1 MVLAHTLAAQCVIG
15 QWRTV
20 RINIFHEFIR
30 RLISQ
35 TLQLLKGK
43 SCHGRSFS
51 PRRHGGKGTLNFC
64 SDVRARLQAF
74 IGVSQQ
80 FSERLQNDFP
90 HKFSEF
96 LGCQVSDF

>member
-1 MVLAHTLAAQCVIG
+1 MVLVQSLPAQRVIG

-20 RINIFHEFIR
+20 RINILHEFIR
-30 RLISQ
+30 RLIGQ

-43 SCHGRSFS
+43 SCHGRSFA
-51 PRRHGGKGTLNFC
+51 PRRHGGKGTLNFYR
-64 SDVRARLQAF
+64 DVRARLQAF
-74 IGVSQQ
+74 IGVAQQ
-80 FSERLQNDFP
+80 FTERLQNDFP